1 MAVLS
6 QTCGWKW
13 RMVQLHMHIFP
24 SIYPSSNLLYGNL
37 WAKGSTFLNGPW
49 WIFPSVNLLSWTYVH
64 SLLPLCNMWCD
75 GKKTSFLLLLD
86 SFLASFHPLPQFVL
100 CKELCP
106 VAIPLPPNVAH
117 ELEDSYPVLSGH
129 PIPSWGKAAWL
140 LILDKKPS
148 WGNVVL
154 LPEWAWL
161 HVLQVW
167 EFGATALL
175 YGHQEWVKAQFNTFH
190 SEVLRKWNQQR
201 HILERMEF
209 WLQNKSAS

>member
-37 WAKGSTFLNGPW
+37 WAKGRTFLNGPW

-86 SFLASFHPLPQFVL
+86 SFLASLHPSLCCARSCALSPSLYLPILPVSLKIPTCLVWPSHSQLGKSSLITDFGQKTFLREHGAAPRVGLASCATGLGVWSYSSFV
-100 CKELCP
+100 
-106 VAIPLPPNVAH
+106 
-117 ELEDSYPVLSGH
+117 
-129 PIPSWGKAAWL
+129 
-140 LILDKKPS
+140 
-148 WGNVVL
+148 
-154 LPEWAWL
+154 WASR
-161 HVLQVW
+161 V
-167 EFGATALL
+167 G
-175 YGHQEWVKAQFNTFH
+175 
-190 SEVLRKWNQQR
+190 
-201 HILERMEF
+201 
-209 WLQNKSAS
+209 